1 MRQGT
6 YIRAVRFDVSESMQL
21 KDETP
26 EEHAAFIADF
36 KQLELFGLY
45 GFPLWEAEVHNILH
59 TNYRDLAGIFKGYCK
74 SIGEASADEA
84 SKTMDVEE
92 MHDFVIDCGLET
104 NNGQPYT
111 FAHMKE
117 QFTKADKSGKGMA
130 GPAANAELV
139 VSIQPQIRTTNVID
153 PPVRSTLHA
162 RRLGDDPPRR
172 FRAPH

>member
-45 GFPLWEAEVHNILH
+45 GFPLWEAEVHNVLH
-59 TNYRDLAGIFKGYCK
+59 LHYRELASIFKGYCK
-74 SIGEASADEA
+74 SIGEAATDEA

-104 NNGQPYT
+104 NNGQAYT
-111 FAHMKE
+111 FAMMKE

-130 GPAANAELV
+130 GPAAIAELV
-139 VSIQPQIRTTNVID
+139 VC
-153 PPVRSTLHA
+153 
-162 RRLGDDPPRR
+162 
-172 FRAPH
+172 F